1 MLGMAYDDLKALFL
15 NCSIKYDSSQ
25 SHTRRLLARSAGIMA
40 SQGVQID
47 FQHVLDHDIPFGM
60 VKDATKESG
69 RAKDDWPAMQAKI
82 MDADILV
89 FGAPIWLGM
98 KSSVAML
105 VIERMYAY
113 SGDRNEKGQYLYYGK
128 TAGAVIT
135 GNEDGVKAC
144 SMQILYAMQHIGYTI
159 PPQADCGWIG
169 EIGPG
174 SSYGDVVEG
183 SSVPVGYDN
192 DFTYKN
198 CTIMSWNLMHTAR
211 RLKDAGGLP
220 TTGNRADHWAEDV
233 NARDQDPERITF

>member
-1 MLGMAYDDLKALFL
+1 MTKYDDLKALLL
-15 NCSIKYDSSQ
+15 NCSIKYDSTQ

-40 SQGVQID
+40 SQGVD
-47 FQHVLDHDIPFGM
+47 VELVHVLDHDIAFGM
-60 VKDATKESG
+60 VKDATEDGS
-69 RAKDDWPAMQAKI
+69 RPRDDWPQVHRKI

-89 FGAPIWLGM
+89 IGTPIWLGM

-128 TAGAVIT
+128 TAGSVVT

-144 SMQILYAMQHIGYTI
+144 SMDILYAMAHIGYTI
-159 PPQADCGWIG
+159 PPQPDCGWIG

-174 SSYGDVVEG
+174 PSYGDVVEG
-183 SSVPVGYDN
+183 QDPPVGYDSE
-192 DFTYKN
+192 FTYKN

-211 RLKDAGGLP
+211 LLKDAGGLP
-220 TTGNRADHWAEDV
+220 TEGNRADHWEADV
-233 NARDQDPERITF
+233 NARQQDPERTTF